1 MYVLDPNN
9 CWRELEKALESET
22 DPAHRRNLENVI
34 NHGKYEFEGKF
45 DELVDSMSDNVTYKI
60 TGFVPPGMEEAPRGK
75 AAVKSF
81 YQNLFASGLV
91 SAEAATDVIVV
102 NAGYVVTAGPFRLA
116 LTGEALQRRGIAVDD
131 PQGIYLY
138 ESDLCT
144 IWPFD
149 DQGKMLGEHLYNGS
163 DGLDGIADR
172 KIDLG
177 QIAPL
182 EL

>member
-1 MYVLDPNN
+1 
-9 CWRELEKALESET
+9 
-22 DPAHRRNLENVI
+22 
-34 NHGKYEFEGKF
+34 
-45 DELVDSMSDNVTYKI
+45 
-60 TGFVPPGMEEAPRGK
+60 
-75 AAVKSF
+75 
-81 YQNLFASGLV
+81 
-91 SAEAATDVIVV
+91 V

-116 LTGEALQRRGIAVDD
+116 LTGEALTQRGIAVDD

-149 DQGKMLGEHLYNGS
+149 DQGKLLGEHLYNGS